1 MEKRC
6 KQLDQKRMVKARRE
20 CSTQKTARECRT
32 EVRSECK
39 ERMHMAKKRMHRPK
53 TEVNEKSTGPAK
65 ANAVLLS
72 VNRMVFLP

>member
-1 MEKRC
+1 
-6 KQLDQKRMVKARRE
+6 
-20 CSTQKTARECRT
+20 
-32 EVRSECK
+32 
-39 ERMHMAKKRMHRPK
+39 MHMAKKRMHRPK